1 MSAHAKYLKIL
12 SAIIPAGA
20 FGASLLLGST
30 ALSAAN
36 NDPAGVQP
44 STSGQVRVSERLAAI
59 REAVS
64 AVADPGARPGEG
76 NLQLAWGNRWN
87 NWGRRGGWRGGGGWG
102 VSVGWGR
109 PWNNWRNGPAR
120 WNNWWRNW

>member
-1 MSAHAKYLKIL
+1 MSTHEKYLKIL

-30 ALSAAN
+30 APSAAN
-36 NDPAGVQP
+36 DPSLALQP
-44 STSGQVRVSERLAAI
+44 SASDQVRVSERLAAI

-64 AVADPGARPGEG
+64 AVAQPETGAKPGEG
-76 NLQLAWGNRWN
+76 NLQLAWGNFWN
-87 NWGRRGGWRGGGGWG
+87 NFGWRGRRGWG
-102 VSVGWGR
+102 ANWGR
-109 PWNNWRNGPAR
+109 PWNNWRNGPVR

>member
-1 MSAHAKYLKIL
+1 MSAHEKYLKIL

-30 ALSAAN
+30 APSAAN
-36 NDPAGVQP
+36 HPASLQI
-44 STSGQVRVSERLAAI
+44 SDQVRVSERLAAI

-64 AVADPGARPGEG
+64 VVGQSGVGAGLDEG
-76 NLQLAWGNRWN
+76 NLRLAWGNRWN
-87 NWGRRGGWRGGGGWG
+87 NFGWRGRRGWG
-102 VSVGWGR
+102 AGWGR
-109 PWNNWRNGPAR
+109 PWNNWRNGPVR

>member
-1 MSAHAKYLKIL
+1 MSAHEKYLKIL

-30 ALSAAN
+30 APSAAN
-36 NDPAGVQP
+36 DPSVGVLP
-44 STSGQVRVSERLAAI
+44 SVSDQLRVSERLAAI

-64 AVADPGARPGEG
+64 QVAQPGIGTRPGEG
-76 NLQLAWGNRWN
+76 SFQLAWGNRWN
-87 NWGRRGGWRGGGGWG
+87 NWGRRGGRGW
-102 VSVGWGR
+102 GWGR
-109 PWNNWRNGPAR
+109 PWNNWRSGPVR

>member
-1 MSAHAKYLKIL
+1 MSAHEKYLKIL

-30 ALSAAN
+30 APSAAN
-36 NDPAGVQP
+36 DYPVRLQP
-44 STSGQVRVSERLAAI
+44 SASDQARVSERLAAI

-64 AVADPGARPGEG
+64 AVAQPESGATPGEG
-76 NLQLAWGNRWN
+76 NLRLAWGNRWN
-87 NWGRRGGWRGGGGWG
+87 NWGWRGRPGW
-102 VSVGWGR
+102 GWGR
-109 PWNNWRNGPAR
+109 PWNNWRNGPSR